1 VLAVFALF
9 HEISWR
15 RWINSPLR
23 SLMVVL
29 GIALG
34 VALYV
39 ATQAAGA
46 SMQAAFSDFVTRV
59 SGRADLNVQSSG
71 TSVPAELVQAVAE
84 VFGVAHAAPTLELSA
99 QTPDLG
105 ESLFV
110 LGIDFLGDRAEG
122 SCPVARRRLRRK
134 QQERCMRRQAN
145 LHRVTRIRSGA
156 CAARNIARE

>member
-1 VLAVFALF
+1 MFALF

-23 SLMVVL
+23 ALLVVL

-59 SGRADLNVQSSG
+59 SGRADLNVQGSG
-71 TSVPAELVQAVAE
+71 TTVSSEARLTVAQVP
-84 VFGVAHAAPTLELSA
+84 GVDHAAANLEFTA
-99 QTPDLG
+99 QAPDLE

-110 LGIDFLGDRAEG
+110 LGVDFLGDLDFLPFMIE
-122 SCPVARRRLRRK
+122 
-134 QQERCMRRQAN
+134 ERESSVIEDPLAFINDPTAILVSQF
-145 LHRVTRIRSGA
+145 VGA
-156 CAARNIARE
+156 FR